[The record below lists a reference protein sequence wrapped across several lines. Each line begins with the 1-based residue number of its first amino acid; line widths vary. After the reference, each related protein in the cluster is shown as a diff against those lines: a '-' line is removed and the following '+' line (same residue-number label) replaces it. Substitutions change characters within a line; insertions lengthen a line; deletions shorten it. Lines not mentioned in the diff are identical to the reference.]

1 MHAIHFIY
9 LASDRETDAEALF
22 CEADYAIES
31 YRSRAYDS
39 HAEGPGL
46 WKDVYPAPV
55 SYRRNMPLFLGI
67 LAQVRRA
74 RANLYKSVLN
84 HLARDLDMDIPV
96 NAPLDPARIGAELF
110 AQIANLMEN
119 SEHVQIESE
128 ATWSARKLLEI
139 IQGNYRFDSG
149 FYDAVTTFRSIIP
162 TDKEVAE
169 VFNSLHED
177 QDIYLVPLD
186 LH

>member
-9 LASDRETDAEALF
+9 FTSDRVSDPEALF

-67 LAQVRRA
+67 LSQVRRE
-74 RANLYKSVLN
+74 RASLYKSVLDR
-84 HLARDLDMDIPV
+84 LARDLDMDIPV
-96 NAPLDPARIGAELF
+96 NGPLDPARIGADLF

-119 SEHVQIESE
+119 SEHVQVESC
-128 ATWSARKLLEI
+128 ATWSAHSLLEI
-139 IQGNYRFDSG
+139 IQGSYRFDSG

-169 VFNSLHED
+169 VFNSLQED
-177 QDIYLVPLD
+177 QDIYLIPLD